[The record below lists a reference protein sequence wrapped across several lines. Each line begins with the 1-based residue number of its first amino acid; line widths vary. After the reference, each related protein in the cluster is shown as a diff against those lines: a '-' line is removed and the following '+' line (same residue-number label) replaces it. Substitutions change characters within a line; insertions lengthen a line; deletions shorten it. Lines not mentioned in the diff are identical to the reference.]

1 MTTDTRSPVCRQPS
15 GLGYTLTR
23 EAGHWKPFKHERWM
37 TDRPVMK
44 NYWHAHAAALKADS
58 ENADYKR
65 ACDILVEEGAV
76 RPDSGI
82 PVFLQKW
89 WLNTVG
95 NAVSVHEVHSFEG
108 SEVIGSLSHIEHFN
122 KAGILFGGNLPWTTL
137 GGPILAQN
145 LSEDRKRQVL
155 DQLLAQLPKRTSF
168 IFVCSAHATDADLIE
183 QSFKRAGF
191 ALFKRVTYSRSP
203 DDVEVLRLLK
213 RKSRAHIKAADKNL
227 TAIDISAEE
236 FADFYAANLRDAGAA
251 SYSPLHVAR
260 DLIAEGI
267 SRKQVRAIAAKKRII
282 GSLDNRPFD
291 AAIACAWD
299 EYRYYYWLST
309 SRQHSDGN
317 AEAKANPDAIKVLIL
332 RAMSHA

>member
-1 MTTDTRSPVCRQPS
+1 
-15 GLGYTLTR
+15 
-23 EAGHWKPFKHERWM
+23 
-37 TDRPVMK
+37 
-44 NYWHAHAAALKADS
+44 
-58 ENADYKR
+58 
-65 ACDILVEEGAV
+65 
-76 RPDSGI
+76 
-82 PVFLQKW
+82 
-89 WLNTVG
+89 
-95 NAVSVHEVHSFEG
+95 VSVQEAQSFEVG
-108 SEVIGSLSHIEHFN
+108 EVIGSLSYIEHFN

-168 IFVCSAHATDADLIE
+168 IFVCSAHATDTDLIE

-227 TAIDISAEE
+227 TVIDISAEE

-332 RAMSHA
+332 RAMSHAQEKGLIFEADCVKPGDHHLSGKILKLQKGESRNVFTRYTWLARSFLRCRLMATKVLRLVRLSDKSIFDQLRDEHTRHVLGE